1 MELNKI
7 ESLLD
12 KYDKGTTS
20 LSEEAHLRC
29 YFSKKSIPQ
38 HLVPYKQLYFY
49 FESDAKQ
56 SAQRSLKVRYK
67 FQNKLSWYV
76 SVAAALLIFF
86 MAFMN
91 LPSKKNISS
100 LSDEELYA
108 YGETIKA
115 LELISNKMKKGNVA
129 LSNLS
134 VVESSFE
141 MSNVNINKLSK
152 FKNSTNLIFKIKN
165 K

>member
-1 MELNKI
+1 
-7 ESLLD
+7 
-12 KYDKGTTS
+12 
-20 LSEEAHLRC
+20 
-29 YFSKKSIPQ
+29 
-38 HLVPYKQLYFY
+38 
-49 FESDAKQ
+49 
-56 SAQRSLKVRYK
+56 
-67 FQNKLSWYV
+67 
-76 SVAAALLIFF
+76 

-134 VVESSFE
+134 IVESSFE

-152 FKNSTNLIFKIKN
+152 FKNSTNSIFKIKN